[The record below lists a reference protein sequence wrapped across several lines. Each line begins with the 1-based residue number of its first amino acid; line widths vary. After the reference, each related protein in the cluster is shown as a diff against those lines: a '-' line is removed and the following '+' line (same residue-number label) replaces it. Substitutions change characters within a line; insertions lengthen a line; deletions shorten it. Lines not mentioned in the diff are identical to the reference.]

1 MFIYNVTINMDAAIA
16 HEWLEWMKNKHIP
29 DVLNTGCFVENKIL
43 KVLSDDEGATYS
55 VQYTFKT
62 MEDFENYKAK
72 HAAALQKEHTERYSG
87 KFAAFRTL
95 LQIV

>member
-1 MFIYNVTINMDAAIA
+1 MFIYNVTINMDAAITK
-16 HEWLEWMKNKHIP
+16 EWLDWMKNKHIP
-29 DVLNTGCFVENKIL
+29 DVLNTGCFIENKIL
-43 KVLSDDEGATYS
+43 KVLSDDDGATYS

-62 MEDFENYKAK
+62 MEDFETYKTK
-72 HAAALQKEHTERYSG
+72 HAQGLQKEHAEKFNG